1 MILFSSC
8 PRCSTGDL
16 MKTEDAFGEY
26 LECLQCGYV
35 RDVETE
41 EFGAE
46 DAGKIIEFPSAG
58 SNEPLLGA

>member
-1 MILFSSC
+1 
-8 PRCSTGDL
+8 

-41 EFGAE
+41 EIASE